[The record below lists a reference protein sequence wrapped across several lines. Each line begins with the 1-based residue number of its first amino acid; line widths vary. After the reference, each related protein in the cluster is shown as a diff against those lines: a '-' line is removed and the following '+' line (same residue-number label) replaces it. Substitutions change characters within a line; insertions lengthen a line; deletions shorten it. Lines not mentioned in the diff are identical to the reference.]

1 LGNGH
6 RFRAAHAP
14 RRPHD
19 GGRLCTCLINSPLP
33 GKGASLE
40 KVSVSRY
47 PIFGRPAIIA
57 VIVSSVVVRIQ
68 VARRA
73 ISIVR
78 IAAKTQAITCTLSF
92 NLLLLFQGPGPNARR
107 DNRQQD
113 FFQRT
118 LSGLAGPLFRLRRCC
133 TLRRDTNLGRPARK
147 AVIGSSVVGRMQVA
161 RRASSIGRIAA
172 KTQANTNTLTNGGI
186 TPIIVIIAIMTHPGI

>member
-1 LGNGH
+1 MGNGH

-57 VIVSSVVVRIQ
+57 VIVSSVIVRIQ

-113 FFQRT
+113 FF
-118 LSGLAGPLFRLRRCC
+118 SKNSFGPCRPFIPAAPVLHFAARYE
-133 TLRRDTNLGRPARK
+133 LGQTRK
-147 AVIGSSVVGRMQVA
+147 KSC
-161 RRASSIGRIAA
+161 
-172 KTQANTNTLTNGGI
+172 
-186 TPIIVIIAIMTHPGI
+186 H